1 MKQISY
7 TAMPSSAG
15 SRLLLAAP
23 VCPSETDEQRHGA
36 QAREASP
43 RPSLPQDDEVMNCAS
58 TGVTALAV

>member
-15 SRLLLAAP
+15 NRLLLAAP
-23 VCPSETDEQRHGA
+23 VCPSETDERHGS

-43 RPSLPQDDEVMNCAS
+43 RPSLPQDDEAMNCAS